1 MVVPSA
7 KSLYTIATNLRL
19 VELMNIQDFTAEDER
34 FVRQYAYD
42 DAHVVAV
49 DLADEFVG
57 AGSVDVIGETVIVV
71 GDGDEQFEL
80 DVPGVSQAFI
90 RNGVLTIEME
100 VDA

>member
-1 MVVPSA
+1 
-7 KSLYTIATNLRL
+7 
-19 VELMNIQDFTAEDER
+19 MNIQDFTAEDER

-42 DAHVVAV
+42 DASVVAV
-49 DLADEFVG
+49 DLGEAFAG
-57 AGSVDVIGETVIVV
+57 GSVDVIGETVIVV
-71 GDGDEQFEL
+71 GQGDEQYEL